1 MTWNEENRSGG
12 APSVS
17 SLLNISTSHSK
28 TSCAG
33 PPLFLTIR
41 YVLTEDFKIFSK
53 CFISSDRF
61 MAIFLQHN
69 LKKLIPESFSLLL
82 LLFQIPDPDLIF
94 VDNGSN
100 LFQIDSDL
108 LHFVSVSDPYS
119 SRGISE
125 S

>member
-1 MTWNEENRSGG
+1 
-12 APSVS
+12 
-17 SLLNISTSHSK
+17 
-28 TSCAG
+28 
-33 PPLFLTIR
+33 
-41 YVLTEDFKIFSK
+41 
-53 CFISSDRF
+53 

-69 LKKLIPESFSLLL
+69 LKKLIPENFSLLL

-100 LFQIDSDL
+100 LCQIDSDL